1 MPIREAQ
8 LNDLSA
14 LIDLENKCFDTDKR
28 QSQISIKRSIKSE
41 FQDIFVLEE
50 LGHIIES
57 MTLYLTPS
65 LKPCLT
71 GLKVREATSKRKPKK
86 TPEANASGVLFKGG
100 TQPQSERQLWH
111 CFSLKRC
118 WTLKIHHQLR
128 L

>member
-65 LKPCLT
+65 
-71 GLKVREATSKRKPKK
+71 
-86 TPEANASGVLFKGG
+86 
-100 TQPQSERQLWH
+100 
-111 CFSLKRC
+111 
-118 WTLKIHHQLR
+118 
-128 L
+128 